1 MGIKSFRGAQAEQ
14 KKEYDAPILVSDYMT
29 KVEDL
34 ILFKPDQSVLEV
46 MEVLI
51 KKRISGGPVVDNT
64 GKLVGMISE
73 GDCMKQ
79 VSESRYFNMPMGDQ
93 TVEKYM
99 YKEVQTIEWD
109 QNIFDIARLF
119 YDSKRRRFPV
129 MQDGK
134 MVGQISRK
142 DILKGALKLSG
153 QNW

>member
-1 MGIKSFRGAQAEQ
+1 
-14 KKEYDAPILVSDYMT
+14 MT
-29 KVEDL
+29 KVKDL
-34 ILFKPDQSVLEV
+34 ILFKPDHSVLEV

-99 YKEVQTIEWD
+99 YKDVQTIEWD

-153 QNW
+153 QSW